1 MIAAALTDNIIAR
14 HADAI
19 RRDAEA
25 LLAVAAWAD
34 LPAGLAVLP
43 LTGRPEA
50 SGASIGS
57 GHALALANGCRPGA
71 VAVRVNV
78 AGIMRATLTASADDA
93 ALGII
98 VARPMIEA
106 VTVHELAHAL
116 VHDPDDTSTAAEA
129 VALVAA
135 CDAAA
140 LRTGADA
147 HGPRWAA
154 AVVALTRRV
163 IRLRPAHERPAL
175 EAVMHADL
183 QAYGLDAAAVAEALG
198 DVADEARLRA
208 LLAAGGDVARR
219 VTRACRPDAERQVSI
234 NEHRRQHGAAGGVI
248 EASQR
253 KAG

>member
-1 MIAAALTDNIIAR
+1 MIAAALTDNIIGR
-14 HADAI
+14 QADII

-34 LPAGLAVLP
+34 LPAGVAVLP

-57 GHALALANGCRPGA
+57 GHALALAHGCRPGA
-71 VAVRVNV
+71 VAVRVDV
-78 AGIMRATLTASADDA
+78 VGIMRAALTASADDA
-93 ALGII
+93 ALGILA
-98 VARPMIEA
+98 ARPMIEA
-106 VTVHELAHAL
+106 VAVHELAHAL

-154 AVVALTRRV
+154 AVVVLTRRV

-175 EAVMHADL
+175 KAAMHADL

-198 DVADEARLRA
+198 EIADEEPLRE
-208 LLAAGGDVARR
+208 LLAAGGDVACR
-219 VTRACRPDAERQVSI
+219 VARACPPDAERQASI

-248 EASQR
+248 EASRR